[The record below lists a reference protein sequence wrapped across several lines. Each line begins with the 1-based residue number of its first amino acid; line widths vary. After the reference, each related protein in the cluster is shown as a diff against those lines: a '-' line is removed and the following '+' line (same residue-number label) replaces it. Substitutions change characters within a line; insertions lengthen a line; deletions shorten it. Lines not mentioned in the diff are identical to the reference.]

1 MFTGDPVEDKNFVLR
16 QYLKANKKRLEDF
29 SEMRRKIDA
38 AITLNTNPKLIYKE
52 FYDRGKGDLYVQVMK
67 NKFIPFPSDMK
78 WAHEKALEQQREKGI
93 PNPLDG
99 NSRILAIMEKIL
111 SKGQFLNQPFIL
123 NEEMFIKE
131 SKESGNQSKIQTPP
145 LGDTPQPVVNTAQM
159 AQKDPI
165 TNLTGTEEALL
176 SPTDKVIA
184 GRT

>member
-1 MFTGDPVEDKNFVLR
+1 M
-16 QYLKANKKRLEDF
+16 
-29 SEMRRKIDA
+29 
-38 AITLNTNPKLIYKE
+38 
-52 FYDRGKGDLYVQVMK
+52 
-67 NKFIPFPSDMK
+67 
-78 WAHEKALEQQREKGI
+78 
-93 PNPLDG
+93 DG

-131 SKESGNQSKIQTPP
+131 SKESENQSKIQTPP
-145 LGDTPQPVVNTAQM
+145 LGETPQPVVNTTQM